1 MAVMVKKKISS
12 AFFSIAA
19 AIIGTIFCIIPHII
33 VIAFPFAD
41 YTRMLSLVFSWLLS
55 GALFFPIVAGFCR
68 CSMAKLCG
76 DEPSFSLLFA
86 CFGKD
91 YFRTAFYGILIW
103 FYSAA
108 SLFLALLPFAILLE
122 VYIFIK
128 SPLVLIATSIFGG
141 AGFVGW
147 LFFVSRYAF
156 IPVLLFDRSLGRKDL
171 FLFSKK
177 LIKGIRLS
185 LFWTLFRYFFA
196 FCLVVPIPFCI
207 GRIGNILAEM
217 VSIQCRAHH
226 IYQP

>member
-1 MAVMVKKKISS
+1 MADILRKKISS
-12 AFFSIAA
+12 TFFSISS
-19 AIIGTIFCIIPHII
+19 AIIGTFFCIIPHLII
-33 VIAFPFAD
+33 ISFSD
-41 YTRMLSLVFSWLLS
+41 IQQIRIISLIFSWVLS
-55 GALFFPIVAGFCR
+55 GILFFPIVAGFCR

-103 FYSAA
+103 LYSAV
-108 SLFLALLPFAILLE
+108 SLFLALLPFSLTFE
-122 VYIFIK
+122 VYLFIK
-128 SPLVLIATSIFGG
+128 SPLVLIATSILGG

-171 FLFSKK
+171 FFLSKK
-177 LIKGIRLS
+177 LIQGIRLS
-185 LFWTLFRYFFA
+185 IFWALFRYFFA
-196 FCLVVPIPFCI
+196 FCLVVPIPFCL

-226 IYQP
+226 IYQL

>member
-1 MAVMVKKKISS
+1 MAATVKKKISS
-12 AFFSIAA
+12 KFFSISA
-19 AIIGTIFCIIPHII
+19 AIIGTFFCIIPHLVII
-33 VIAFPFAD
+33 PFTAIPQI
-41 YTRMLSLVFSWLLS
+41 RMLSLVFSWLLS
-55 GALFFPIVAGFCR
+55 SILFFPIVAGFCR

-103 FYSAA
+103 LYSIA

-122 VYIFIK
+122 VYVFIK
-128 SPLVLIATSIFGG
+128 SPLLLIATSILGG

-156 IPVLLFDRSLGRKDL
+156 IPVLLFDRSLERKDL
-171 FLFSKK
+171 FCLSKK

-196 FCLVVPIPFCI
+196 FCLVVPIPFCL
-207 GRIGNILAEM
+207 GRIGNILADI
-217 VSIQCRAHH
+217 VSIQCRVHH
-226 IYQP
+226 IYQL

>member
-1 MAVMVKKKISS
+1 MAATIKKKISS
-12 AFFSIAA
+12 TFFSIAA

-33 VIAFPFAD
+33 VITFPFVH
-41 YTRMLSLVFSWLLS
+41 YIRMLSLVFSWALS
-55 GALFFPIVAGFCR
+55 GILFFPIVAGFCR

-76 DEPSFSLLFA
+76 DEPSFSFLFA

-91 YFRTAFYGILIW
+91 YFRTAFYGVLIW

-108 SLFLALLPFAILLE
+108 SLFLALIPFSLAFE
-122 VYIFIK
+122 AYIFIK

-147 LFFVSRYAF
+147 LFFICRYAF
-156 IPVLLFDRSLGRKDL
+156 IPVLLFDRSLERKDL
-171 FLFSKK
+171 FFLSKK